1 MDVVVRLM
9 DVSWLCYHMDD
20 AFLCMVVHACRNL
33 YVSIGF
39 RIHIGCMAL
48 SWFAYVHT
56 LDREHIHTL
65 FAYAHT
71 SLEIVLRTMDARV

>member
-9 DVSWLCYHMDD
+9 DVSWLCYHVDD

-48 SWFAYVHT
+48 SWFALRRSTESV
-56 LDREHIHTL
+56 DRLILH
-65 FAYAHT
+65 
-71 SLEIVLRTMDARV
+71 

>member
-1 MDVVVRLM
+1 
-9 DVSWLCYHMDD
+9 
-20 AFLCMVVHACRNL
+20 
-33 YVSIGF
+33 
-39 RIHIGCMAL
+39 MAL

-71 SLEIVLRTMDARV
+71 SLEIVLRTMDAVDDGLSRWLFGW

>member
-1 MDVVVRLM
+1 MHNGR
-9 DVSWLCYHMDD
+9 
-20 AFLCMVVHACRNL
+20 
-33 YVSIGF
+33 
-39 RIHIGCMAL
+39 MAL

-71 SLEIVLRTMDARV
+71 SLEIVLRTMDARVLMD